1 MNIPT
6 TDFNTATSPS
16 PIIMII
22 VHPSSGLSFY
32 VDGSLKIMWVE
43 TYGWKKHVL
52 VIQTIV
58 PPEIL
63 LPDWSTA
70 KSGGGVSNK

>member
-1 MNIPT
+1 M
-6 TDFNTATSPS
+6 D
-16 PIIMII
+16 
-22 VHPSSGLSFY
+22 
-32 VDGSLKIMWVE
+32 E
-43 TYGWKKHVL
+43 KKQVL

-63 LPDWSTA
+63 LPDWNQDPQL

>member
-1 MNIPT
+1 M
-6 TDFNTATSPS
+6 D
-16 PIIMII
+16 
-22 VHPSSGLSFY
+22 
-32 VDGSLKIMWVE
+32 E
-43 TYGWKKHVL
+43 KKQVL

-63 LPDWSTA
+63 LPDYPQL

>member
-1 MNIPT
+1 M
-6 TDFNTATSPS
+6 D
-16 PIIMII
+16 
-22 VHPSSGLSFY
+22 
-32 VDGSLKIMWVE
+32 E
-43 TYGWKKHVL
+43 KKQVL

-63 LPDWSTA
+63 FPDPQL